1 MRMIFN
7 LRVHPFSVSQDDSL
21 CAFIAV
27 IPKYGT
33 PCPSKPIN
41 VWNLKTLWK
50 RRIPCSFLPFQGV
63 FPWSKPPPKYIF
75 LWPPKEDRNN
85 KTRPPRPAVTCGVT
99 WNSGGL
105 PQLENV
111 LPNRWEQSSSPF
123 PGPGSEIY
131 FFCDF
136 YKYVAYF
143 FCNILLSPGVNIS
156 PGTRTSKRKHR
167 SLSKIDDSC
176 AQFLLINRRSFR
188 CPTRFFVT
196 LSKRKEICEGLT
208 MLGRRG
214 RTSAKIFLSWSI
226 FTSWPVVTIFPR
238 SLLRHVTCQI
248 EDFKRL
254 FCKPSGRL
262 LPNKTLP
269 SKKNQPSLRVL
280 FFFSLRHFKVRWHLY
295 DVGSVCVCI
304 PESSFDNP
312 AGELLRNLN
321 ES

>member
-136 YKYVAYF
+136 YMLRIFSAIYSYRLGLTSPRAHERPKE
-143 FCNILLSPGVNIS
+143 NIAVCQRLMIPVRNFYWS
-156 PGTRTSKRKHR
+156 
-167 SLSKIDDSC
+167 IDAVFAARQD
-176 AQFLLINRRSFR
+176 FLLPFPKGRK
-188 CPTRFFVT
+188 FV
-196 LSKRKEICEGLT
+196 
-208 MLGRRG
+208 
-214 RTSAKIFLSWSI
+214 
-226 FTSWPVVTIFPR
+226 
-238 SLLRHVTCQI
+238 
-248 EDFKRL
+248 
-254 FCKPSGRL
+254 
-262 LPNKTLP
+262 
-269 SKKNQPSLRVL
+269 RV
-280 FFFSLRHFKVRWHLY
+280 
-295 DVGSVCVCI
+295 
-304 PESSFDNP
+304 
-312 AGELLRNLN
+312 
-321 ES
+321 